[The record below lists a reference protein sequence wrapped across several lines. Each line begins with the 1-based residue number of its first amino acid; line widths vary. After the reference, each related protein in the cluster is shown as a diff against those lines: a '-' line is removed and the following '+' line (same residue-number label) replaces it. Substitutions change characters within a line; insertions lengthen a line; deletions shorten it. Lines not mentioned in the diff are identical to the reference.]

1 MNMEGMFNK
10 MFGQIEPGLC
20 RMSMNGQ
27 IAIKTGPN
35 EYKTYN
41 VDTGRLTNCGNFA
54 FNIGEE
60 FFFVLP
66 TNNVKVGDIILVHG
80 EPRCVVSKG
89 KGDITVINY
98 KTSVKETIIPERFM
112 FMGDSYFYGRVRSMF
127 GSGTRSK
134 GKKHMFKYMM
144 MRQML
149 NGGGMNPPGL
159 PGQNSGQGSNG
170 NAMMQMWAM
179 SQFFGGRDDD
189 IFEDMFDGMFDSDDE
204 GEDEP
209 TPRRTR
215 RSSGSK
221 TTPKVKSDAD
231 SADSGEED

>member
-1 MNMEGMFNK
+1 
-10 MFGQIEPGLC
+10 
-20 RMSMNGQ
+20 
-27 IAIKTGPN
+27 
-35 EYKTYN
+35 
-41 VDTGRLTNCGNFA
+41 
-54 FNIGEE
+54 
-60 FFFVLP
+60 
-66 TNNVKVGDIILVHG
+66 
-80 EPRCVVSKG
+80 
-89 KGDITVINY
+89 
-98 KTSVKETIIPERFM
+98 
-112 FMGDSYFYGRVRSMF
+112 
-127 GSGTRSK
+127 
-134 GKKHMFKYMM
+134 M